1 MFSYLTFYP
10 IRFPSFS
17 TTFLIAVILFNGSLF
32 SQGLPKIDLPK
43 QAKPPIL
50 QASVKPI
57 LPSEIGPNTNLVLLL
72 DQIRTLTQDGELG
85 DAQKVATTA
94 LENLD
99 QSEQNEFYL
108 RQIKAEETK
117 LYFKLAN
124 RAMLDKQYSQAS
136 QYIERYRENVA
147 AELQNR
153 KIRRE
158 IKTELGER
166 KDVSLV
172 GRLVEELDQA
182 KKDLAQIRAKS
193 GLPKD
198 DAQPDLERLVAD
210 EKAQMERSLMTA
222 ENLLRKARF
231 DSAQGRY
238 DEADKNLD
246 EALGLLTPNAGTIA
260 MISDLYKA
268 KQQTIWYR
276 VGEAMLK
283 GKVAE
288 VQELTLTY
296 KETEESRRKLET
308 NTLGVSAEI
317 DFDAEIRKANEKN
330 KEQAKFAEE
339 MLDES
344 KELIKKKEYERA
356 EKILLKISNFL
367 EPSTLTWP
375 LILEASLIKN
385 RINLSKADDAR
396 EDKDWDKAKELL
408 DEFRT
413 GFYSDRNIQG
423 DTLTYGR
430 PGLKE
435 TFGEDAVER
444 ELGLADAKSNKIRSD
459 MMDPF
464 KRDITEFTPEWKEQQ
479 EQLKELLMRAKVQF
493 INGDLTGATE
503 TYRVIETRYS
513 DNFEAKE
520 MLKRISLM
528 RQQESYLGY
537 IKTRQEMLEEIEREW
552 ERPKVFDRQ
561 IEETKEVEEGPS
573 NIEAKLKLIEIPGVD
588 FFNSPLSEAMTE
600 LQRQARLFDLT
611 EPDPAKKGLNIIPLI
626 GEEEEP
632 TVNIKLNAMALG
644 KMIEFITE
652 MVGWTFDVRSDA
664 VVIQK
669 TGGTFKGRPLE
680 TEFYQMQ
687 PGTVQRLT
695 GSSSGG
701 GADADPFAAPAG
713 GGDGAG
719 DEGIKIRAFLEN
731 TGIPFIDAKGHKFA
745 FDGFQ
750 MIITHERRYL
760 DLIERILSKLDEESS
775 KQVEIEAKF
784 LEVQEGALDEISFDW
799 QYSWGDAPMAFDP
812 DTGNPLLDS
821 NNRLIR
827 SYDKTL
833 TGNTRTLASAHS
845 PSGTSRDTLIRMEE
859 GGSGEGVAGSVN
871 DLKIPNPIP
880 NLPGK
885 IGIGAGVSP
894 LTKLAHVNDGTPDF
908 TEGMII
914 GSSQASLMI
923 SALKRKQGTDLLSA
937 PRVTVMDGQSAT
949 ITVAQEFIYPTEYE
963 PAPPPTIGGG
973 GGNNDGGGL
982 GGAIQIQSA
991 IPQFETV
998 APLDEQPGFR
1008 EVGVVLNVTP
1018 TIEKYNSINLKLT
1031 PKVTEFDGFI
1041 EYGGNSA
1048 MIGTSQTGSPPLIIQ
1063 PSGILM
1069 PIFSVRKVD
1078 TQVSIFDGA
1087 TVIIGGLTRE
1097 EVKTV
1102 NDKIPVLG
1110 NIPLIG
1116 KLFQSNAESYQKRN
1130 LLIFVS
1136 ASIVSKGGSPVRE
1149 VIQNISPQSIFKDP
1163 VIMTPTGTIRRTFKE
1178 EDGGDN

>member
-1 MFSYLTFYP
+1 MSHYIKQISSVVGSFLLAP
-10 IRFPSFS
+10 IMVHICCAPN
-17 TTFLIAVILFNGSLF
+17 LH
-32 SQGLPKIDLPK
+32 SQGLPRIDLPA
-43 QAKPPIL
+43 QDPPPPL
-50 QASVKPI
+50 KTPQTFLPASN
-57 LPSEIGPNTNLVLLL
+57 IGPNTNLVILL
-72 DQIRTLTQDGELG
+72 DKIRNLSSEGRLVE
-85 DAQKVATTA
+85 AQKIATTA
-94 LENLD
+94 LENLNE
-99 QSEQNEFYL
+99 SEQNEFYL

-124 RAMLDKQYSQAS
+124 QAMLQKKYSQAS
-136 QYIERYRENVA
+136 RYIERYRENVA
-147 AELQNR
+147 EELENR
-153 KIRRE
+153 KLRRE

-182 KKDLAQIRAKS
+182 KKDLAQLRAKS

-198 DAQPDLERLVAD
+198 DAQPDLDRLVEE
-210 EKAQMERSLMTA
+210 EKGKLDRSLMSA
-222 ENLLRKARF
+222 ENLLRKGRF
-231 DSAQGRY
+231 DASQGRY
-238 DEADKNLD
+238 DFADQYFN
-246 EALGLLTPNAGTIA
+246 EALNSLTPNSGTIA

-268 KQQTIWYR
+268 KQQVIWYR

-288 VQELTLTY
+288 VQELTLNY
-296 KETEESRRKLET
+296 REIEESRRKVET
-308 NTLGVSAEI
+308 QTLGVSSEI

-330 KEQAKFAEE
+330 KEQAKFAQE

-344 KELIKKKEYERA
+344 KDLIEEKEYERA

-375 LILEASLIKN
+375 IILEASLVKN
-385 RINLSKADDAR
+385 RINLAKADDAR
-396 EDKDWDKAKELL
+396 QDKDWEKAQELL

-413 GFYSDRNIQG
+413 GFYTDRNIQG

-435 TFGEDAVER
+435 TEGEDAIEE
-444 ELGLADAKSNKIRSD
+444 ELALADKELEKIRKD
-459 MMDPF
+459 QRDPF
-464 KRDITEFTPEWKEQQ
+464 KRDISEFSPEWKEQQ
-479 EQLKELLMRAKVQF
+479 DQLSELLMRAKVQF

-503 TYRVIETRYS
+503 TYRVIETRFS

-520 MLKRISLM
+520 MLKRISQM

-573 NIEAKLKLIEIPGVD
+573 NIESKLKLIEIPGVD

-632 TVNIKLNAMALG
+632 TVNIKLNAMPLG
-644 KMIEFITE
+644 KMIEFIAE

-680 TEFYQMQ
+680 TEFYQMN

-695 GSSSGG
+695 GSSGGG

-713 GGDGAG
+713 GGDGGG
-719 DEGIKIRAFLEN
+719 DEGIKIRTFLEN

-799 QYSWGDAPMAFDP
+799 QYSWGNANLLYDP
-812 DTGNPLLDS
+812 ETFMPQVDSRGNLS
-821 NNRLIR
+821 R
-827 SYDKTL
+827 SYERVV
-833 TGNTRTLASAHS
+833 TGNTRTLATAHS
-845 PSGTSRDTLIRMEE
+845 PSGTTRDTVISMP
-859 GGSGEGVAGSVN
+859 
-871 DLKIPNPIP
+871 DNPDASMNIANPVP

-894 LTKLAHVNDGTPDF
+894 LGTFSSNRDGSIETVGQN
-908 TEGMII
+908 EMII
-914 GSSQASLMI
+914 GSSQAALMI

-963 PAPPPTIGGG
+963 PAPAPTIGGG
-973 GGNNDGGGL
+973 GGNNEGGGL

-1018 TIEKYNSINLKLT
+1018 TIEKYNSINLRLT

-1048 MIGTSQTGSPPLIIQ
+1048 MIGTSQVGSPPMMIQ

-1110 NIPLIG
+1110 NIPIIG

-1178 EDGGDN
+1178 DEPSKN

>member
-1 MFSYLTFYP
+1 MSSGLLTTLTP
-10 IRFPSFS
+10 VIRLLTLGILLFCSGN
-17 TTFLIAVILFNGSLF
+17 LIAQSLPTVK
-32 SQGLPKIDLPK
+32 LP
-43 QAKPPIL
+43 QQEPPPL
-50 QASVKPI
+50 VERQ
-57 LPSEIGPNTNLVLLL
+57 LPSIKASDLGPNTNLVILL
-72 DQIRTLTQDGELG
+72 DQIRALSQEGRLKE
-85 DAQKVATTA
+85 AQKIANAA
-94 LENLD
+94 LKNISEI
-99 QSEQNEFYL
+99 EQNEFYL
-108 RQIKAEETK
+108 RQIKSEETK
-117 LYFKLAN
+117 LFFKLAN
-124 RAMLDKQYSQAS
+124 ASMLQKQYVQAS
-136 QYIERYRENVA
+136 QYIERYRQNVA
-147 AELQNR
+147 QELEDR
-153 KIRRE
+153 KLRRE
-158 IKTELGER
+158 IKTDIGKS

-182 KKDLAQIRAKS
+182 KKDLAQIRAKT

-198 DAQPDLERLVAD
+198 DAQPDLERLVED
-210 EKAQMERSLMTA
+210 EKAQMQRSLLSA

-231 DSAQGRY
+231 DSSQGRY
-238 DEADKNLD
+238 DFANNQLD
-246 EALGLLTPNAGTIA
+246 EALGLLSPNSGTIA
-260 MISDLYKA
+260 LISDLYKA
-268 KQQTIWYR
+268 KQQVIWYR

-283 GKVAE
+283 GKVAK
-288 VQELTLTY
+288 VQELTLAY
-296 KETEESRRKLET
+296 REIEESRRKVET
-308 NTLGVSAEI
+308 KTLGISAEI

-330 KEQAKFAEE
+330 QEQAKFAEE

-344 KELIKKKEYERA
+344 KDLIKKREYDRA

-396 EDKDWDKAKELL
+396 KDKDWDKAQELL

-435 TFGEDAVER
+435 TEGEDAVER
-444 ELGLADAKSNKIRSD
+444 ELGLADTADQKIRTD
-459 MMDPF
+459 MSDPF
-464 KRDITEFTPEWKEQQ
+464 KRDITEFTPEWKNQQ
-479 EQLKELLMRAKVQF
+479 DQMKELLMRAKVQF

-520 MLKRISLM
+520 MLKRISQM

-561 IEETKEVEEGPS
+561 IEEIKEVEEGPS

-632 TVNIKLNAMALG
+632 TVNIKLNAMPLG
-644 KMIEFITE
+644 KMVEFITE
-652 MVGWTFDVRSDA
+652 MVGWTFDIRSDA

-669 TGGTFKGRPLE
+669 TGGSFKGRPLE
-680 TEFYQMQ
+680 TEFYQMS
-687 PGTVQRLT
+687 PGTLQRLT

-701 GADADPFAAPAG
+701 QADADPFAPAG
-713 GGDGAG
+713 GGGGGGG
-719 DEGIKIRAFLEN
+719 DEGIQIRAFLEN

-760 DLIERILSKLDEESS
+760 DLIERILAKLDEESS

-799 QYSWGDAPMAFDP
+799 QYSWGDAPMAFNSE
-812 DTGNPLLDS
+812 TGMPLVDS
-821 NNRLIR
+821 NGRLQR

-845 PSGTSRDTLIRMEE
+845 PSGASRDTLIRMEE
-859 GGSGEGVAGSVN
+859 GGGVGVQASVN
-871 DLKIPNPIP
+871 DLRLPNPIP

-885 IGIGAGVSP
+885 IGIGSGVSP
-894 LTKLAHVNDGTPDF
+894 LTRIAHTNDGTPNF
-908 TEGMII
+908 SEGMII

-949 ITVAQEFIYPTEYE
+949 ITVAQEFIYPIDYE
-963 PAPPPTIGGG
+963 LPEPPAPPGGGNDGQGGG
-973 GGNNDGGGL
+973 GGITL
-982 GGAIQIQSA
+982 VSA
-991 IPQFETV
+991 KPVFDV
-998 APLDEQPGFR
+998 VNPPDEQPGFR

-1018 TIEKYNSINLKLT
+1018 TIEKYNSINLRLT

-1041 EYGGNSA
+1041 EYGGNNAVIGSA
-1048 MIGTSQTGSPPLIIQ
+1048 GGTGSPPLIIQ
-1063 PSGILM
+1063 PSGALM

-1110 NIPLIG
+1110 NLPLIG

-1149 VIQNISPQSIFKDP
+1149 VIQNIGPQSIFKDP
-1163 VIMTPTGTIRRTFKE
+1163 VILTPTGTIRRTFK
-1178 EDGGDN
+1178 DDSDQSK

>member
-1 MFSYLTFYP
+1 MFLAKK
-10 IRFPSFS
+10 FS
-17 TTFLIAVILFNGSLF
+17 TKTFSLITTFWIVLKLVISTPSY

-43 QAKPPIL
+43 QENPPPVLSTLNSIPT
-50 QASVKPI
+50 SD
-57 LPSEIGPNTNLVLLL
+57 IGPNTNLVLLL
-72 DQIRTLTQDGELG
+72 DQIRTLTKDNRLQ
-85 DAQKVATTA
+85 DAQKIATTA
-94 LENLD
+94 LENLN

-108 RQIKAEETK
+108 RQIKSEETK

-124 RAMLDKQYSQAS
+124 QAMLNKQYAQAS
-136 QYIERYRENVA
+136 QYIERYRENVSE
-147 AELQNR
+147 ELENR
-153 KIRRE
+153 KLRRE
-158 IKTELGER
+158 IKTEIGER

-198 DAQPDLERLVAD
+198 DAQPDLERLVEE
-210 EKAQMERSLMTA
+210 EKAQMDRSLLSA

-238 DEADKNLD
+238 GIADDYLN
-246 EALGLLTPNAGTIA
+246 EALGLLTPSPGTIA

-268 KQQTIWYR
+268 KQQIIWYR

-283 GKVAE
+283 GKVGE
-288 VQELTLTY
+288 VQELTLNY
-296 KETEESRRKLET
+296 RETEESRRKLET
-308 NTLGVSAEI
+308 NTLGISAEI

-339 MLDES
+339 MLEES
-344 KELIKKKEYERA
+344 KDLIEEKEYERA

-385 RINLSKADDAR
+385 RINLAKADDAR
-396 EDKDWDKAKELL
+396 KDKDWDKAKELL

-413 GFYSDRNIQG
+413 GFYTDRNIQG

-435 TFGEDAVER
+435 TEGDSAVQE
-444 ELGLADAKSNKIRSD
+444 ELALADKELAKIRKDQS
-459 MMDPF
+459 DPF
-464 KRDITEFTPEWKEQQ
+464 KRDISEFTPDWKEQQ
-479 EQLKELLMRAKVQF
+479 QQLSDLLMRAKVQY
-493 INGDLTGATE
+493 INGDLTGSTE
-503 TYRVIETRYS
+503 TYRAVETRYS

-520 MLKRISLM
+520 MLKRISSM
-528 RQQESYLGY
+528 RQKESYLGY

-561 IEETKEVEEGPS
+561 IDKVKDVEEGPS

-669 TGGTFKGRPLE
+669 TGGTFKGRPME
-680 TEFYQMQ
+680 TEFYQMN

-695 GSSSGG
+695 GSSGG
-701 GADADPFAAPAG
+701 GAADADPFAPAG
-713 GGDGAG
+713 GGGDGGG
-719 DEGIKIRAFLEN
+719 DDGIKIRAFLEN

-799 QYSWGDAPMAFDP
+799 QYSWGDANLLYDP
-812 DTGNPLLDS
+812 ETLMPQYDS
-821 NNRLIR
+821 RGRLSR
-827 SYDKTL
+827 SYERVL
-833 TGNTRTLASAHS
+833 TGNTRTLAAAHS
-845 PSGTSRDTLIRMEE
+845 PSGMSRDTII
-859 GGSGEGVAGSVN
+859 STP
-871 DLKIPNPIP
+871 DNPDASMSIANPVP

-885 IGIGAGVSP
+885 IGIGSGVSP
-894 LTKLAHVNDGTPDF
+894 LTDIASFNEGSVEVVGTN
-908 TEGMII
+908 EMII
-914 GSSQASLMI
+914 GSSQAALMI

-963 PAPPPTIGGG
+963 PAPVPAVGG

-982 GGAIQIQSA
+982 SNAIQIQSA

-1048 MIGTSQTGSPPLIIQ
+1048 MIGAGGTGTPPMLIQ

-1178 EDGGDN
+1178 DDAPASK

>member
-1 MFSYLTFYP
+1 MFHYIKEISNVARVVLAAPLLVF
-10 IRFPSFS
+10 FLDAPS
-17 TTFLIAVILFNGSLF
+17 LQ
-32 SQGLPKIDLPK
+32 SQGLPRIDLPE
-43 QAKPPIL
+43 QAPPPRL
-50 QASVKPI
+50 ETPQSLLSASN
-57 LPSEIGPNTNLVLLL
+57 LGPNTNLVILL
-72 DQIRTLTQDGELG
+72 DKIRNLSSEGRLLE
-85 DAQKVATTA
+85 AQKVATTA
-94 LENLD
+94 LDNLKE
-99 QSEQNEFYL
+99 SEQNEFYL

-124 RAMLDKQYSQAS
+124 QAMLQKQYSQAS
-136 QYIERYRENVA
+136 QYIARYRENVTE
-147 AELQNR
+147 ELESR
-153 KIRRE
+153 KLRRE

-182 KKDLAQIRAKS
+182 KKDLAQLRAKS
-193 GLPKD
+193 GLPQD
-198 DAQPDLERLVAD
+198 DAQPDLDRLVEE
-210 EKAQMERSLMTA
+210 EKDKLDRSLMNA

-231 DSAQGRY
+231 DSSKGRY
-238 DEADKNLD
+238 DLADEYLN
-246 EALGLLTPNAGTIA
+246 EALNSLTPNSGSIA

-268 KQQTIWYR
+268 KQQVIWYR

-288 VQELTLTY
+288 VQELTLNY
-296 KETEESRRKLET
+296 REIEESRRKVET
-308 NTLGVSAEI
+308 KTLGVSAEI

-330 KEQAKFAEE
+330 QEQAKFAEE
-339 MLDES
+339 MLKES
-344 KELIKKKEYERA
+344 KDLIAKKQYDRA

-375 LILEASLIKN
+375 IILEASLVKN
-385 RINLSKADDAR
+385 RINLAKADDAR
-396 EDKDWDKAKELL
+396 EDKDWEKAQELL

-435 TFGEDAVER
+435 TGGENAVKE
-444 ELGLADAKSNKIRSD
+444 ELALADKELEKIRKD
-459 MMDPF
+459 KRDPF
-464 KRDITEFTPEWKEQQ
+464 KRDITEFTPEWKNQQ
-479 EQLKELLMRAKVQF
+479 DQLKELLMRAKVQF

-503 TYRVIETRYS
+503 TYRVVETRYS

-520 MLKRISLM
+520 MLKRISQM

-632 TVNIKLNAMALG
+632 TVNIKLNAMPLG
-644 KMIEFITE
+644 KMVEFITE

-680 TEFYQMQ
+680 TEFYQMN

-695 GSSSGG
+695 GSSGG
-701 GADADPFAAPAG
+701 GAVDADPFAPAG
-713 GGDGAG
+713 GGGDGGG

-799 QYSWGDAPMAFDP
+799 QYSWGPANTFLDE
-812 DTGNPLLDS
+812 TGLPATDS
-821 NNRLIR
+821 SGRYIR
-827 SYDKTL
+827 SFEKIV
-833 TGNTRTLASAHS
+833 TGNTRTLATAHS
-845 PSGTSRDTLIRMEE
+845 PAGTSRDTVISMPDNPDA
-859 GGSGEGVAGSVN
+859 SMN
-871 DLKIPNPIP
+871 IPNPVP

-894 LTKLAHVNDGTPDF
+894 LTNFSILN
-908 TEGMII
+908 EGQAVPNPGGADMII

-923 SALKRKQGTDLLSA
+923 NALKRKQGTDLLSA

-963 PAPPPTIGGG
+963 PAPAPTVGGG

-1018 TIEKYNSINLKLT
+1018 TIEKYNSINLRLT

-1048 MIGTSQTGSPPLIIQ
+1048 MIGTSQVGSPPMMIQ

-1116 KLFQSNAESYQKRN
+1116 KFFQSNAESYQKRN

-1163 VIMTPTGTIRRTFKE
+1163 VIMTPTGTIRRTFK
-1178 EDGGDN
+1178 DDDNNKVK

>member
-1 MFSYLTFYP
+1 M
-10 IRFPSFS
+10 
-17 TTFLIAVILFNGSLF
+17 
-32 SQGLPKIDLPK
+32 PKIDLPT
-43 QAKPPIL
+43 QTAPPLL
-50 QASVKPI
+50 QVPERSITA
-57 LPSEIGPNTNLVLLL
+57 SEIGPNTNLVLLL
-72 DQIRTLTQDGELG
+72 DQIRSLSQDGQLQE
-85 DAQKVATTA
+85 AQKIATTA
-94 LENLD
+94 LENLN

-108 RQIKAEETK
+108 RQIKSEETK

-124 RAMLDKQYSQAS
+124 RAMLNQQYSQAS
-136 QYIERYRENVA
+136 QYIERYRENVSE
-147 AELQNR
+147 ELESR

-158 IKTELGER
+158 IKTELGQR

-193 GLPKD
+193 GLPTD
-198 DAQPDLERLVAD
+198 DAQPDLERLVEE
-210 EKAQMERSLMTA
+210 EKAQMERSLMSA

-238 DEADKNLD
+238 DAANNNLD
-246 EALGLLTPNAGTIA
+246 EALGLLTPSAGTIA

-268 KQQTIWYR
+268 KQQVIWYR

-288 VQELTLTY
+288 VQELTLRY

-308 NTLGVSAEI
+308 NTLGISAEI

-344 KELIKKKEYERA
+344 KDLIKEKEYEQA
-356 EKILLKISNFL
+356 EKILIKISNFL

-385 RINLSKADDAR
+385 RINLAKADDAR
-396 EDKDWDKAKELL
+396 KDKDWDKAQELL

-435 TFGEDAVER
+435 TAGEDAVKE
-444 ELGLADAKSNKIRSD
+444 ELGLAEKELAKIQKDKSN
-459 MMDPF
+459 PF
-464 KRDITEFTPEWKEQQ
+464 KRDITEFTPEWKQQQ
-479 EQLKELLMRAKVQF
+479 EQLRELLMRAKVQF

-520 MLKRISLM
+520 MLKRISQM

-680 TEFYQMQ
+680 TEFYQMN

-695 GSSSGG
+695 GSSGG
-701 GADADPFAAPAG
+701 GAADADPFAPAG
-713 GGDGAG
+713 GGGDAGG

-799 QYSWGDAPMAFDP
+799 SYSWGNADQLYEQLPDGSRIPATDAYGRQMRSFD
-812 DTGNPLLDS
+812 
-821 NNRLIR
+821 
-827 SYDKTL
+827 KVL
-833 TGNTRTLASAHS
+833 TGNTRTLAAAHS
-845 PSGTSRDTLIRMEE
+845 PTGTSRDTVISMPDNPDA
-859 GGSGEGVAGSVN
+859 SMN
-871 DLKIPNPIP
+871 IPNPIP

-885 IGIGAGVSP
+885 ISIGAGVTP
-894 LTKLAHVNDGTPDF
+894 LTNISVFNGSNPPTIDDN
-908 TEGMII
+908 GMII
-914 GSSQASLMI
+914 GSSQAALMI

-963 PAPPPTIGGG
+963 PAPVPSIGGG
-973 GGNNDGGGL
+973 GNNNDGGGL

-1018 TIEKYNSINLKLT
+1018 TIEKYNSINLRLT

-1048 MIGTSQTGSPPLIIQ
+1048 MIGTSQVGSPPMMIQ

-1163 VIMTPTGTIRRTFKE
+1163 VIMTPTGTIRRTFKDDGR
-1178 EDGGDN
+1178 EDQ